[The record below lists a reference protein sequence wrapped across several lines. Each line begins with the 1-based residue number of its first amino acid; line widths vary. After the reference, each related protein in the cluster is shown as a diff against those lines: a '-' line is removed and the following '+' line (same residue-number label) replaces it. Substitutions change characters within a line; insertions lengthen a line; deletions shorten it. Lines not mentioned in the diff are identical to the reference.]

1 MGVEPIRPQIVPKLK
16 NPPPRPDPELQ
27 PPMVIDFGI
36 GKKQAPTFAIR
47 FLISCL
53 IAALFLLAITGFSIL
68 CTLYPV
74 LGIGLLFIFFVF
86 GAAYAMATDEHYWGG
101 E

>member
-1 MGVEPIRPQIVPKLK
+1 MMGTEPPRPPIILKLK
-16 NPPPRPDPELQ
+16 NPPPRPNPELQ
-27 PPMVIDFGI
+27 PPMVIDSGI

-53 IAALFLLAITGFSIL
+53 IVALFLLAITVFSFL

-74 LGIGLLFIFFVF
+74 QGIGLIFIFFVL
-86 GAAYAMATDEHYWGG
+86 GAAYVISTDEHYW
-101 E
+101 